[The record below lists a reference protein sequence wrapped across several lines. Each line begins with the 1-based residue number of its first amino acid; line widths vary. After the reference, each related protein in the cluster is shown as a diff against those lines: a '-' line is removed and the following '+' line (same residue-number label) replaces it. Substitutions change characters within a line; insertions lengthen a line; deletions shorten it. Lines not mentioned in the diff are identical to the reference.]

1 MDFDNRTAVVT
12 GAATGIGRAIALELG
27 THGADVVVGD
37 VMEEPTLDWEGD
49 RTTVERIRE
58 MGQEAQFVETDVS
71 DPEAAAVLVESAVA
85 EFGGVDILV
94 NNAGITTDGAVHE
107 TSLEEWRR
115 VQSVNVDGIYHC
127 SRAAVPHLRENDTGR
142 IINIASQRGMLG
154 GANDRKAAYCT
165 SKGAAVQLSRQMAVD
180 YGPDGI
186 TVNAICPGPVE
197 SNMTDLDEEEAFIRE
212 NIVTPYIGHP
222 DDIGHAAAF
231 LASDGAR
238 YITGHTLVV
247 DGGYLVT

>member
-12 GAATGIGRAIALELG
+12 GAATGIGRAIAIELAKG
-27 THGADVVVGD
+27 GADVVVGD
-37 VMEEPTLDWEGD
+37 VTDEPTLDWEGD
-49 RTTVERIRE
+49 QTTVERIRE
-58 MGQEAQFVETDVS
+58 MGQRAQFVETDVS
-71 DPEAAAVLVESAVA
+71 DAEEAAVLIESAAA
-85 EFGGVDILV
+85 EYEGLEILV
-94 NNAGITTDGAVHE
+94 NNAGVTTDGAVHE

-115 VQSVNVDGIYHC
+115 IQSVNVDGIYHC

-142 IINIASQRGMLG
+142 IINIASQRGLLG
-154 GANDRKAAYCT
+154 GANNRKAAYCA

-197 SNMTDLDEEEAFIRE
+197 SNMTDLAEEEEFIRE
-212 NIVTPYIGHP
+212 KIVTPYIGRP
-222 DDIGHAAAF
+222 DDIGHAAAY
-231 LASDGAR
+231 LASDEAR
-238 YITGHTLVV
+238 YITGHALVV